1 MRYRHAHPIAA
12 ALAVSAI
19 AMGSPATG
27 AKATDTCPLPS
38 FGPGAAYHPQI
49 DPANFSPNVDNS
61 YMPLRARADRSS
73 SRAPTVGPLDEFDGD
88 DECDGERDLVESV
101 MDEAVGISP

>member
-1 MRYRHAHPIAA
+1 MLLVGVGRGDERVAVYESVDGVVRSVDFSVVADRDELPVDQLPRCVEIGEL
-12 ALAVSAI
+12 LARSANE
-19 AMGSPATG
+19 GEFT
-27 AKATDTCPLPS
+27 
-38 FGPGAAYHPQI
+38 
-49 DPANFSPNVDNS
+49 
-61 YMPLRARADRSS
+61 LRARADRSS